1 MHDVQSS
8 SFLMNSGWLPGPRTP
23 SSHVVMGSTGALPGP
38 RWGRSV
44 FFFFFFFF
52 FFFVVVVVVGVVV
65 GVVGVTLMW
74 PC

>member
-52 FFFVVVVVVGVVV
+52 FFFVVVVVGVVV